1 MDFNELS
8 KHDEY
13 LIRFEHPN
21 MGSYYRIEKPWMCAE
36 LFIGQNFM
44 VNYFIN

>member
-8 KHDEY
+8 KHDED

-21 MGSYYRIEKPWMCAE
+21 MGSYYRMRKADLCNE

-44 VNYFIN
+44 VNYCIN